1 MENQDLFASNDDAMN
16 NSATDIIST
25 RLKELE
31 KKRKAKEEEWDIGF
45 YYAPMGD
52 ILPIHSIGAMEYP
65 FFSLKKLELEPFV
78 CEYKTGASLAITGN
92 AEMHVRKKTEDG
104 TYVKELISLGRATAY
119 DEKLWVYLISKMQ
132 ANYDATGSLYRRIR
146 FNARDYLKNIGL
158 PAGGSQFATLEKSLY
173 RLRATQIVCNLESK
187 LSGNGGTVIANK
199 EYSKSFN
206 LIDSFEYL
214 KTTYEKKQHL
224 NKMEIEVELPHWII
238 QTIQNKALLKI
249 SSAYITEDLT
259 NLEKRVYL
267 ICEKFCGNSS
277 YWHIGLENLQ
287 ARLGSTVTLRHFKHE
302 LKKIIVN
309 QSIPKYKIGISD
321 DGRNFQ
327 VAHKE

>member
-1 MENQDLFASNDDAMN
+1 MKTKNLFLSDDAEN
-16 NSATDIIST
+16 NSAKDILSA
-25 RLKELE
+25 RMKDLE
-31 KKRKAKEEEWDIGF
+31 NKKKAEEEKWDIGF

-52 ILPIHSIGAMEYP
+52 ILPTHSIGAMEYP
-65 FFSLKKLELEPFV
+65 FFSLKKLELESFV
-78 CEYKTGASLAITGN
+78 CEYQTGASLAITGN

-104 TYVKELISLGRATAY
+104 TYVEELISLGRATAY

-132 ANYDATGSLYRRIR
+132 ANYNSTGSLYRRIR

-158 PAGGSQFATLEKSLY
+158 PTGGSQFLTLEKSLY
-173 RLRATQIVCNLESK
+173 RLKATQIVCNLESK
-187 LSGNGGTVIANK
+187 LSGNGGKVIANK

-206 LIDSFEYL
+206 LINSFEYL

-238 QTIQNKALLKI
+238 ETIQNKALLKI
-249 SSAYITEDLT
+249 SSDYLTKDLT

-267 ICEKFCGNSS
+267 ICEKFCGNSP

-287 ARLGSTVTLRHFKHE
+287 ARLGSTVALRNFKQE
-302 LKKIIVN
+302 LKKIIAN

-327 VAHKE
+327 VTHKE